1 MQPGKNEKNPKVP
14 GHSQQAELGQQKPS
28 CLVVVATACLT
39 PPPPTNPHFL
49 NEISDKGRNNSK
61 IVLIERLS
69 AVNASLEGKATSW
82 RQTEVPSGQRGL
94 MASPPTSR
102 GCGFSQADEYAV
114 HSGRKTK
121 QNDSHYFTALAGE
134 RTQQDGHG
142 CCPTRPKQPQPRVEQ
157 AKRPDVLAFSK
168 EAIMVLEVCGSSGIA
183 KLVLPDLVQDFT
195 DFGTTH

>member
-14 GHSQQAELGQQKPS
+14 EHSQQAELGQQKPS

-49 NEISDKGRNNSK
+49 NEISDKGRNDSK

-69 AVNASLEGKATSW
+69 AVSASLEGKATSW
-82 RQTEVPSGQRGL
+82 RQTEVPNGQRGL

-114 HSGRKTK
+114 HSGTKTK
-121 QNDSHYFTALAGE
+121 QNKTTAIISRRLQESAPSRMG
-134 RTQQDGHG
+134 TVAV
-142 CCPTRPKQPQPRVEQ
+142 PRVRSSRSPEW
-157 AKRPDVLAFSK
+157 SK
-168 EAIMVLEVCGSSGIA
+168 QNAQMFLPFLRKQSWCLRFVEVLELQNWCCQI
-183 KLVLPDLVQDFT
+183 
-195 DFGTTH
+195 